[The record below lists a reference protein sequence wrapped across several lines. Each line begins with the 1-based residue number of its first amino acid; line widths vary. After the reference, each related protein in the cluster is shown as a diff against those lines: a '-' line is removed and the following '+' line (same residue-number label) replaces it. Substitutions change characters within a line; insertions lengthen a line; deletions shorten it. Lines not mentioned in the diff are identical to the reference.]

1 MKQLFGEN
9 KLIVQFMLF
18 SLLGGMGMGISQI
31 AITLYAVELGATPSQ
46 IGLIGGVQGIGLL
59 LTVLPIGLLVDHL
72 GPRKVFVFGALA
84 SALIYLLFPLARSS
98 NALLSVVA
106 VAGFFTAFRFIPMT
120 SAFLDLVRRVGTKKA
135 GWQRG
140 SLSFGLVFLGPLC
153 GSSISKYMGFS
164 STFYFVSASFILLVF
179 GATVIFPESKPAG
192 TTTLR
197 DSLAGMKEFFKDRNI
212 LEASVAEA
220 LALATFSCFNAFIV
234 VLAIRVFHFTTQ
246 IASLFVSFEGVIYIG
261 TLFTLGRLLTKLGQ
275 RSFYLTGIT
284 LVVTGLSLFSCISHP
299 AFLVAGTL
307 LIGIGLGMF
316 NLVNV
321 TRVAQTNAGKGKS
334 AAVFSMVTML
344 GAIIGPVIGGLA
356 GELFG
361 SGSVFLIFI
370 PLYLAFALKLHF
382 GGNRQHAV
390 ELLDETVENLV

>member
-1 MKQLFGEN
+1 MRTVWRTDATRRRN
-9 KLIVQFMLF
+9 VQ
-18 SLLGGMGMGISQI
+18 I
-31 AITLYAVELGATPSQ
+31 
-46 IGLIGGVQGIGLL
+46 
-59 LTVLPIGLLVDHL
+59 
-72 GPRKVFVFGALA
+72 PRLHQPVPK
-84 SALIYLLFPLARSS
+84 
-98 NALLSVVA
+98 
-106 VAGFFTAFRFIPMT
+106 
-120 SAFLDLVRRVGTKKA
+120 
-135 GWQRG
+135 
-140 SLSFGLVFLGPLC
+140 
-153 GSSISKYMGFS
+153 
-164 STFYFVSASFILLVF
+164 
-179 GATVIFPESKPAG
+179 
-192 TTTLR
+192 
-197 DSLAGMKEFFKDRNI
+197 
-212 LEASVAEA
+212 ASVAEA